1 MSLKDRLAEDLKSAM
16 KDKNIVRKNTVQFI
30 RAGVLQIEKDK
41 QITLDD
47 DGVLEVIAKQLK
59 QRRDTLPDYEKSG
72 RDDLI
77 ADLKA
82 EIGYLM
88 EYLPEQLST
97 EELTAIIKEV
107 IAETGATSVKDMGKI
122 MAAVMPKTKGRAD
135 GRTINTIARELLG

>member
-1 MSLKDRLAEDLKSAM
+1 MSLKDKLAEDLKTAM
-16 KDKNIVRKNTVQFI
+16 KDKDIVRKNTVQFI

-59 QRRDTLPDYEKSG
+59 QRKDSLPDYEKSG
-72 RDDLI
+72 RSDLI
-77 ADLKA
+77 AELKA

-88 EYLPEQLST
+88 EYLPEQLSE
-97 EELTAIIKEV
+97 EELTVIIKDA
-107 IAETGATSVKDMGKI
+107 IASTGASSVKDMGKI

-135 GRTINTIARELLG
+135 GRAINAIARKLLS

>member
-1 MSLKDRLAEDLKSAM
+1 MSLKDKLAEDLKTAM
-16 KDKNIVRKNTVQFI
+16 KDKDIVRKNTVQFI

-59 QRRDTLPDYEKSG
+59 QRKDSLPDYEKSG
-72 RDDLI
+72 RSDLI
-77 ADLKA
+77 AELKA

-88 EYLPEQLST
+88 EYLPEQLSE
-97 EELTAIIKEV
+97 EELTAIVKDA
-107 IAETGATSVKDMGKI
+107 IASTDASSVKDMGKI

-135 GRTINTIARELLG
+135 GRAINAIARKLLS